1 MHSSPV
7 CNGDPAWSSYTG
19 TNGRAPVVP
28 AAAPLGSSDHAACG
42 QISGPWAAALPLRTN
57 HGAAVQPVAGAVPS
71 TEHGNA
77 AAAAA
82 SQPLLA
88 DAAATQPAAAQ
99 GSVVETL
106 IKWSY
111 SLDHYIVE
119 WQFDDGGWW
128 ANYDR
133 RFCDRLEDCY
143 QSVSAPKEFK
153 WKPGRTVEFVYN
165 VEEFWQMNTETQGRR
180 LIRRILT
187 WAAECLVRGDR
198 RNAVEEHNLAHHT
211 MEACHRCTG
220 RRNAANQIRA
230 VAPGIECSLA
240 FFLLAVVGPFVS
252 RNVQRMGTCVACCL
266 VHQYPF
272 AWLARPVRRHT
283 KRVETL

>member
-42 QISGPWAAALPLRTN
+42 QICGPWAAALPLLTN
-57 HGAAVQPVAGAVPS
+57 AAVQPVAGAVPS

-111 SLDHYIVE
+111 CSDHYIVE

-128 ANYDR
+128 AKYDR
-133 RFCDRLEDCY
+133 RFCDRLEDCF
-143 QSVSAPKEFK
+143 QSVSAQKEFT

-211 MEACHRCTG
+211 MEACHRRTG
-220 RRNAANQIRA
+220 TRNAANQIRA
-230 VAPGIECSLA
+230 VAPGIECSPA

-272 AWLARPVRRHT
+272 AWLARPVRHHT